1 MSKLENAIVTALD
14 VLLDDIVVT
23 LSAEVLCV
31 ESRVGMIRYRC
42 EVRNIICKEL
52 SPAAVAALRVIRVAC
67 RTICNS

>member
-23 LSAEVLCV
+23 LSAEVLRV

-42 EVRNIICKEL
+42 EV
-52 SPAAVAALRVIRVAC
+52 
-67 RTICNS
+67 